1 MSNTFGE
8 RFKLTTYGESHG
20 LAVGAVIDGC
30 PSGLTIDEDA
40 IRRDLA
46 RRRQGAPR
54 QEEDEVEWLSGIR
67 NDASGM
73 TTLGSSIAFL
83 VRNKN
88 TRSEDYDPLAD
99 CYRPGHADYTY
110 QQKYGLRDH
119 RGGGRAS
126 ARETVARVVAGAI
139 AKQLIAP
146 VQIHAEMEVSNS
158 SPDLGEVDARRA
170 DGGVCDTHGGIVS
183 CRITGLPAGIGDP
196 VFNKLNAQLASAMMS
211 IPSAIGFEMGI
222 GFAAAT
228 MKGSEYIDRWN
239 DCLSKDAPAT
249 QTILPDRQGAALST
263 AEINQLAKKQSNLP
277 DRKGTALSTAEIKS
291 NPAKNQAITKTNH
304 CGGIQGGISNGMP
317 VEFRVAFHPVVTLP
331 QPVECLTTDGK
342 LRTLQVTGRHDRCQV
357 PRAAVVVEAMAAMVI
372 ADYLLDNR

>member
-1 MSNTFGE
+1 MNTFGTKF
-8 RFKLTTYGESHG
+8 RLTTYGESHG
-20 LAVGAVIDGC
+20 LAVGGIIDGC
-30 PSGLTIDEDA
+30 PSQVRLDMEA
-40 IRRDLA
+40 IRTDLA
-46 RRRQGAPR
+46 RRRQGALR
-54 QEEDEVEWLSGIR
+54 QEEDEIEWLSGLKYPSVSHAA
-67 NDASGM
+67 DSSPKTGEQPV
-73 TTLGSSIAFL
+73 TLGTPIAFTI
-83 VRNKN
+83 RNKN

-146 VQIHAEMEVSNS
+146 VQIQAFSE
-158 SPDLGEVDARRA
+158 GERLKVKGETNEPLSDTF
-170 DGGVCDTHGGIVS
+170 GGVVS
-183 CRITGLPAGIGDP
+183 CRITGLPAGVGEPI
-196 VFNKLNAQLASAMMS
+196 FNKLNAQLASAMMS

-228 MKGSEYIDRWN
+228 MKGSEYIDRWY

-249 QTILPDRQGAALST
+249 QTI
-263 AEINQLAKKQSNLP
+263 KQSNLP

-291 NPAKNQAITKTNH
+291 NPAKNQALTMTNH

-317 VEFRVAFHPVVTLP
+317 IEFRVAFHPVVTLP
-331 QPVECLTTDGK
+331 QPVECLTSEGE

-372 ADYLLDNR
+372 ADYLLVNR